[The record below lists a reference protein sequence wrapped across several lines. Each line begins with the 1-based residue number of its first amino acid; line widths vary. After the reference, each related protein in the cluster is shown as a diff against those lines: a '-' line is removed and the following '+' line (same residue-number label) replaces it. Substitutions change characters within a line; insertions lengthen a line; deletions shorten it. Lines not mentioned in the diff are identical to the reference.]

1 VKLIKGLVAAAL
13 AGALGGALVGL
24 VEALLVTFTSGA
36 ADEYWLFLFG
46 VVGYGVLGAGIGLG
60 GAILW
65 QIARLGRASEQRLAE
80 VAVALAVFVPS
91 FAIGRY
97 HVNQRL
103 FGEELVTFSA
113 AGVVT
118 HALLLGGGVVVA
130 LAALV
135 LLRACYRAAG
145 MAAVAGLL
153 AILLAASCAIGFA
166 TGKGEERIARKAGAA
181 AGRPNVILIIAD
193 TLRSDAVDWTGAQP
207 EAAGGFATLAKDGVV
222 FDHTYSQASWTRPSI
237 ATILTGVYPSVHG
250 TVHKM
255 DFLPDSVLTVAEA
268 LKAQGY
274 WTAGFT
280 TNINVAPVFNF
291 QQGFDEFHYLE
302 PSFYFWATDSATKLA
317 IYKGLRV
324 GRERFLSNRMYYEHY
339 YQDAAIVDRHLQKWL
354 DQRPP
359 EPFFLL
365 IHYMDPHDPYF
376 EHPYNGHG
384 VARVM
389 TPSPAPERAREL
401 HDLYMEG
408 VHYLD
413 GYVKRL
419 VERLRNDGLYDRS
432 VIAFTADHGEE
443 FHEHGGWWHGTAL
456 YQEQVHVPLV
466 IKRAGASTGGGRRS
480 DLARSIDIAP
490 TLFAAARLP
499 QPETFLGVDLFGTRV
514 EEPLLAEED
523 LEGNRLTSIRSGDW
537 KLIIANPGNPR
548 GLAPTEL
555 YNLAQDPEESRN
567 LAAGESA
574 RVSDLLAQLE
584 RMRVRIAEDGQR
596 PTLGA
601 ARKNAS
607 DPRT

>member
-1 VKLIKGLVAAAL
+1 
-13 AGALGGALVGL
+13 
-24 VEALLVTFTSGA
+24 
-36 ADEYWLFLFG
+36 
-46 VVGYGVLGAGIGLG
+46 
-60 GAILW
+60 
-65 QIARLGRASEQRLAE
+65 
-80 VAVALAVFVPS
+80 
-91 FAIGRY
+91 
-97 HVNQRL
+97 
-103 FGEELVTFSA
+103 
-113 AGVVT
+113 
-118 HALLLGGGVVVA
+118 
-130 LAALV
+130 
-135 LLRACYRAAG
+135 
-145 MAAVAGLL
+145 
-153 AILLAASCAIGFA
+153 
-166 TGKGEERIARKAGAA
+166 
-181 AGRPNVILIIAD
+181 
-193 TLRSDAVDWTGAQP
+193 
-207 EAAGGFATLAKDGVV
+207 
-222 FDHTYSQASWTRPSI
+222 
-237 ATILTGVYPSVHG
+237 
-250 TVHKM
+250 
-255 DFLPDSVLTVAEA
+255 
-268 LKAQGY
+268 
-274 WTAGFT
+274 
-280 TNINVAPVFNF
+280 
-291 QQGFDEFHYLE
+291 
-302 PSFYFWATDSATKLA
+302 
-317 IYKGLRV
+317 
-324 GRERFLSNRMYYEHY
+324 
-339 YQDAAIVDRHLQKWL
+339 
-354 DQRPP
+354 
-359 EPFFLL
+359 
-365 IHYMDPHDPYF
+365 MDPHDPYV